1 MFRPSSG
8 SPGQHEV
15 QDMAD
20 TFENKLVDRR
30 VVKRYVRRGIVDE
43 KDYAAWLKS
52 LPDLA
57 DQALPVES
65 AMDGEPTDDEA

>member
-1 MFRPSSG
+1 MT
-8 SPGQHEV
+8 
-15 QDMAD
+15 D

-30 VVKRYVRRGIVDE
+30 VVKRYVRKGIVDE
-43 KDYAAWLKS
+43 KEYAAWLKA

-65 AMDGEPTDDEA
+65 AMDGMLTDDADDAE